1 MRVHRYVPEVL
12 GLSLTIVAIG
22 GWCGMLPNA
31 VHQIIVGASVKGHHL
46 ALWHL
51 AVLGILLFLA
61 PEIPVAILQQRAKL
75 PTNYLS
81 IVSSGRP
88 VSAAPDRINRR
99 LMRWQLAVLI
109 QIVSLGVT
117 VVLLG
122 AIAHSAVLGRKGVD
136 DYGQVMAMRQAAH
149 ELAMCAEATELAQK
163 WRAHKMRAVTR
174 AGYPDFYPFPML
186 GTITAVL
193 EHPRTTILD
202 DALTYPTPAQYFHD
216 STATTRCDSLDLAV
230 AHVLMGRILFEA
242 AQEDKFAPSV
252 DSARMFF
259 EAALAMAD
267 SGRSSPVVAAAY
279 NGLGNCAGAQLA
291 VLCRRYG
298 FGKNALDLGL
308 DKWRR
313 ARSYY
318 TKAQDVHGASSCTG
332 VYLANNELYL
342 SLHVAACLQAAKGY
356 LVDHGARL
364 EGRESEL
371 LKELGELRGISLLAA
386 RAHALQLGA
395 PESPTVTV
403 TYAQSLA
410 LLANARG
417 DDVGARALYADA
429 RAALCSSAAAPLREV
444 VVAALADLGSCRRYF
459 FATSMTDAFSDFINQ
474 LKSDFGVQS

>member
-1 MRVHRYVPEVL
+1 MKVRRHVL
-12 GLSLTIVAIG
+12 ETMGLSLTIVAIG

-31 VHQIIVGASVKGHHL
+31 VHQIIVGASIKGLHL
-46 ALWHL
+46 QLWHL
-51 AVLGILLFLA
+51 ALLGILLLVA
-61 PEIPVAILQQRAKL
+61 PEIPIALLRERAKF

-81 IVSSGRP
+81 IVSSGRS

-99 LMRWQLAVLI
+99 LMRWQLAILGQVL
-109 QIVSLGVT
+109 SLGVT
-117 VVLLG
+117 VALLG

-149 ELAMCAEATELAQK
+149 ELAMCAETTELVQK
-163 WRAHKMRAVTR
+163 WRAHKLRTTTR
-174 AGYPDFYPFPML
+174 GGYPDFYPFPML
-186 GTITAVL
+186 GAITAVL
-193 EHPRTTILD
+193 EHPLATVLD
-202 DALTYPTPAQYFHD
+202 DALTYPTPALYFHD
-216 STATTRCDSLDLAV
+216 STAATRSDSLDLAV

-267 SGRSSPVVAAAY
+267 SARSSPAVAAAY

-291 VLCRRYG
+291 VLCRQYG
-298 FGKNALDLGL
+298 FGKNTLDLGL

-313 ARSYY
+313 ARAYY
-318 TKAQDVHGASSCTG
+318 KKARDVQGASSCTG
-332 VYLANNELYL
+332 VYLVNNELYL

-356 LVDHGARL
+356 IVDHGAKL
-364 EGRESEL
+364 EARESEL
-371 LKELGELRGISLLAA
+371 LKELGEIHGISQLVA
-386 RAHALQLGA
+386 RAHALQLAA

-417 DDVGARALYADA
+417 DDTRARALYGDA
-429 RAALCSSAAAPLREV
+429 RTALRSSSAAPLRGV
-444 VVAALADLGSCRRYF
+444 IVSALADMGSCRRYF
-459 FATSMTDAFSDFINQ
+459 FAASMTDAFRDFVNE
-474 LKSDFGVQS
+474 LKYDFGVQS